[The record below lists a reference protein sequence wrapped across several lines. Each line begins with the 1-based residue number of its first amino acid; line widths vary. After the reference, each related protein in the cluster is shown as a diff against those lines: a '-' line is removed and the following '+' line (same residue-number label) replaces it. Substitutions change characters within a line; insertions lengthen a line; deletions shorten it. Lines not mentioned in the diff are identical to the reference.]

1 MNNFELLDELEANL
15 EGSLDAEY
23 AILGPEVVFEG
34 VAFLFLDK
42 V

>member
-23 AILGPEVVFEG
+23 AIFGPKIMLEG
-34 VAFLFLDK
+34 LAFLFLDK